1 MAKSLR
7 EYVQE
12 GFYDGF
18 ASPSIVDKK
27 AFGAAVL
34 AHLATAKVD
43 VNGSASGVGGLV
55 QSLFQIGLT
64 PSAHAGLVWVV
75 PYGGKPTICVGY
87 KGYLK
92 LGWDAGYLAR
102 ITPQVVLTDESFE
115 WIETSEGPVIRHS
128 IPAKRA
134 EARPDNIDLTYVSWS
149 SQRGYHNAIRVEG
162 SVIRGLYGRASGG
175 SPWKSGGFL
184 GMVLKTPIRAA
195 AKFWDC
201 SAEVRAAL
209 AAEDESDEITREIAE
224 TPVEE
229 NGKAVADALA
239 KAGLSKESTN
249 E

>member
-7 EYVQE
+7 EYVTE

-18 ASPSIVDKK
+18 ASLSVTDKK

-34 AHLATAKVD
+34 AHLATAGID
-43 VNGSASGVGGLV
+43 VNGPASGVGSLV

-64 PSAHAGLVWVV
+64 PSVHAGLIWVV
-75 PYGGKPTICVGY
+75 TFKGKPTVCVGY

-128 IPAKRA
+128 IPSKRA
-134 EARPDNIDLTYVSWS
+134 EARPENVELAYVSWT
-149 SQRGYHNAIRVEG
+149 SQRGYHNAIRTEG
-162 SVIRGLYGRASGG
+162 SQIRNLYGRASDK

-184 GMVLKTPIRAA
+184 GMVLKTPIRSA

-209 AAEDESDEITREIAE
+209 AAEDESEEVAREYAD

-239 KAGLSKESTN
+239 KAGLSKGEA